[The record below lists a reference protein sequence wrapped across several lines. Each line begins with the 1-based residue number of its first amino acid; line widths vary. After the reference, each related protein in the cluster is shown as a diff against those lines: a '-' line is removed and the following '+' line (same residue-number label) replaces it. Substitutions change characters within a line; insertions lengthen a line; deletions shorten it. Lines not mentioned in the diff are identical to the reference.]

1 MTTLMAWLVPAA
13 GPARDRL
20 TATIDRL
27 AAEHGAPRFPP
38 HITLAGL
45 FDSGETAAS
54 QALMPLAAGV
64 QPFTVRFAAVGQDQ
78 AYFRC
83 LYLRAE
89 PSQQL
94 TALREAA
101 LAALALERRP
111 YLPHL
116 SLLYSDMAAQRKR
129 PIIDALD
136 LRLPLTVPIDA
147 AELWADDQQG
157 VVSAWRR
164 VTRLPF
170 EGTL

>member
-1 MTTLMAWLVPAA
+1 MTALMAWLVPAA

-27 AAEHGAPRFPP
+27 AAEHLAPRFPP
-38 HITLAGL
+38 HITLAGP
-45 FDSGETAAS
+45 FGFGKKAAS
-54 QALMPLAAGV
+54 QALMPVMAKAR
-64 QPFTVRFAAVGQDQ
+64 PFSVRFAAVGHEQ

-89 PSQQL
+89 RSQQL
-94 TALREAA
+94 MALHEAA
-101 LAALALERRP
+101 VAALALARRT

-116 SLLYSDMAAQRKR
+116 SLLYSDMTVQRKR

-136 LRLPLTVPIDA
+136 IRLPLTVPIDA
-147 AELWADDQQG
+147 AELWADEQQG
-157 VVSAWRR
+157 VVPAWSC

-170 EGTL
+170 EGSL